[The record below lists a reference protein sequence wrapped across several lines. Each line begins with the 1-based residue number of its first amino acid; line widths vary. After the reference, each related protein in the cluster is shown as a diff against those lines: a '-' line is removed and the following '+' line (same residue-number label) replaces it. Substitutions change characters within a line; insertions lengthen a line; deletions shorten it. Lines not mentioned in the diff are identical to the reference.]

1 MSYKRWLFLPLW
13 FLALFTGAKSFVDN
27 PLLGSRRLNRLGLH
41 GWRVR
46 LAHRLAG
53 LRRRRLSR
61 DLDPALRR
69 QFDANGF
76 IEVRDWLPS
85 DAFHSLRTALLDME
99 TGCRTQGQGDTVT
112 VRVPLGPEVLGKVPQ
127 LAKVLN
133 GPRWKAAMSYVAG
146 SGVRPLYY
154 LQAIEGGVL
163 GGPPDPQQD
172 LHADTFQ
179 PSMKAWLFLTDVG
192 EEDRPLRYV
201 PGSHRL
207 TPERL
212 EWEQRRSIDVARKG
226 DRLSQRGSLRIGES
240 DLADLGLS
248 EPVSFSVPANTLVV
262 IDTCGFHAR
271 AASSRTSLRVEIWA
285 LQRRQPFLPWAGRS
299 FLPLAVD
306 GRATW
311 LLGLADLL
319 DRVGLRKQ
327 HWTRAGSWRRRLE
340 TARSVG
346 SVGADS

>member
-1 MSYKRWLFLPLW
+1 MSYQRWLFLPFS

-41 GWRVR
+41 AWRVR

-53 LRRRRLSR
+53 WRRSQLARQ
-61 DLDPALRR
+61 LDPELRR
-69 QFDANGF
+69 QFDRDGF
-76 IEVRDWLPS
+76 VEVQNCLPAS
-85 DAFHSLRTALLDME
+85 VFAELRTALLE
-99 TGCRTQGQGDTVT
+99 VEAGSRSHGQGDTVT
-112 VRVPLGPEVLGKVPQ
+112 VRVPVGPDLLRKVPQ
-127 LAKVLN
+127 LAAILDER
-133 GPRWKAAMSYVAG
+133 RWKAVMNYVAG

-163 GGPPDPQQD
+163 SGPPDPQQD

-212 EWEQRRSIDVARKG
+212 AWEQRRSLDVLSAG
-226 DRLSQRGSLRIGES
+226 DRLSQRGSLRVAEES
-240 DLADLGLS
+240 LAELELPAPID
-248 EPVSFSVPANTLVV
+248 FCVPANTLVV

-271 AASSRTSLRVEIWA
+271 AVSSRTSLRVELWA

-299 FLPLAVD
+299 FLPPSAD
-306 GRATW
+306 GRADW
-311 LLGLADLL
+311 LLSLADLL
-319 DRVGLRKQ
+319 DRFGIRKQ
-327 HWTRAGSWRRRLE
+327 HWTRAGSWRERV
-340 TARSVG
+340 ASSRSKLSPGVD
-346 SVGADS
+346 A